1 MIVGLVDNSRFTK
14 YDSPDTATEEIVL
27 RYFLTYSMYLKTSLY
42 LRVKPLD
49 QVTEAGVVVPL
60 KR

>member
-27 RYFLTYSMYLKTSLY
+27 RYFLTEKEPVSEGYGF
-42 LRVKPLD
+42 
-49 QVTEAGVVVPL
+49 EG
-60 KR
+60 